1 MKLLITGAQGM
12 TGRDLRK
19 VAEAQ
24 GHEVWPTDIASLRH
38 DPEDWLDITSPDD
51 LRQAVDRFRPDAIFH
66 LGALTDVDAC
76 ERDPEE
82 TWRVNAMGTENVALI
97 CHEKKIPLLYVSTG
111 SVFSGD
117 KPTPYHEWDRPEP
130 VSVYSRSKYAG
141 EEAVRRWVPE
151 HFIVRAG
158 WMFGG
163 GAEDKKF
170 VAKMIEIARTKGVL
184 RAVDDKF
191 GSPTYT
197 RDFSERCLEIFTTGR
212 YGTYHGANEGWCT
225 RFEMAQ
231 AVVEY
236 AGVDDCRVEACSSA
250 EFPLSA
256 HRPRLEALDNMRSRL
271 IGLPPMR
278 PWRVA
283 LKDYIAATFA

>member
-38 DPEDWLDITSPDD
+38 DPEDWLDITAPEE
-51 LRQAVDRFRPDAIFH
+51 VDRAVRRFAPDAIFH
-66 LGALTDVDAC
+66 LGAMTDVDAC
-76 ERDPEE
+76 EKTPEE
-82 TWRVNAMGTENVALI
+82 AWKVNALGTEIVAEV
-97 CHEKKIPLLYVSTG
+97 CRKHGIPLLYVSTG
-111 SVFSGD
+111 SVFRGD
-117 KPTPYHEWDRPEP
+117 KPTPYHGYDLPAP

-141 EEAVRRWVPE
+141 EEAVRRLLPE

-170 VAKMIEIARTKGVL
+170 VAKMIELARKNPVL

-197 RDFSERCLEIFTTGR
+197 ADFSARCMEIFSTGR
-212 YGTYHGANEGWCT
+212 FGTFHGANEGWCS
-225 RFEMAQ
+225 RFEMAR
-231 AVVEY
+231 AIVEF
-236 AGVDDCRVEACSSA
+236 AGVEGCQVEPCSSA
-250 EFPLSA
+250 EFPLPA
-256 HRPRLEALDNMRSRL
+256 HRPRVEALDGLRARL

-278 PWRVA
+278 PWRDA
-283 LKDYIAATFA
+283 LKDYIDTTFS